1 MALVVWCTR
10 SLELAAAAVA
20 VLLLAVAVAAAA
32 VLLLVVGV
40 AAAAV
45 LSWAE
50 AVEVGACNLLF
61 FLLTL
66 LYQTQFHY
74 LKKKQHLKHQSFAHQ
89 THICSL
95 RDSNPLPIILYVGA

>member
-61 FLLTL
+61 FLLPL

-74 LKKKQHLKHQSFAHQ
+74 LKKNS
-89 THICSL
+89 T
-95 RDSNPLPIILYVGA
+95 

>member
-40 AAAAV
+40 VAAAV

-61 FLLTL
+61 FFVTIALSNTISL
-66 LYQTQFHY
+66 F
-74 LKKKQHLKHQSFAHQ
+74 KKNS
-89 THICSL
+89 T
-95 RDSNPLPIILYVGA
+95 